1 MGVLLKYAASSASS
15 FVFSKSC
22 FFVVLTANIV
32 LLYVS
37 HSIPHYIM
45 YVIYFTEQTSA
56 QTLADSLVEELWN
69 QVEALKKGY
78 TGRMTI
84 MNEKCMNFWGTFDH
98 YLVTCMF
105 VCCCIISIM

>member
-1 MGVLLKYAASSASS
+1 
-15 FVFSKSC
+15 
-22 FFVVLTANIV
+22 
-32 LLYVS
+32 
-37 HSIPHYIM
+37 M

-78 TGRMTI
+78 TGRMKT
-84 MNEKCMNFWGTFDH
+84 MNEKWMNFWGTSDH
-98 YLVTCMF
+98 YLVTRMF

>member
-1 MGVLLKYAASSASS
+1 
-15 FVFSKSC
+15 
-22 FFVVLTANIV
+22 
-32 LLYVS
+32 
-37 HSIPHYIM
+37 M

-78 TGRMTI
+78 TGRMKT
-84 MNEKCMNFWGTFDH
+84 MNEKWMNFWGTSDH